1 LTADYSLIPGIL
13 APQSLLALF
22 IVQNVR
28 VDAACLWYQEKSDNG
43 ANEIASEEDPKD
55 VCDAD
60 LGGSAEVVEQYARQ
74 DCAQFSDG
82 GADTVA
88 ETANTRRVDLGGD
101 DEGGGVWTEVEEE
114 LRNCISVYVR

>member
-1 LTADYSLIPGIL
+1 LIPGIL
-13 APQSLLALF
+13 ASQSLLALF

-28 VDAACLWYQEKSDNG
+28 VDPARLWYQEKSDNG

-60 LGGSAEVVEQYARQ
+60 LGGSAEVVEQHARQ
-74 DCAQFSDG
+74 DCAQFTDG

-88 ETANTRRVDLGGD
+88 ETADTRRENFGGY
-101 DEGGGVWTEVEEE
+101 DEGGGIWTKVEKE
-114 LRNCISVYVR
+114 LQHV